1 MLMNI
6 KVQTFKTENELDL
19 SIHRWDAV
27 KDQFMPRFKES
38 GLTRYSCTR
47 VWNRKGQHQLAYVFE
62 YRDKEAMD
70 GCLPIWKD
78 IEIELKQKTE
88 NVTIGYR
95 GILIDQYDYTRLSTW
110 QEFTCCPPHNRAI
123 RVGQSEQTSC
133 LARFVHP
140 RGCPSV
146 HQSLRGWPGISC

>member
-6 KVQTFKTENELDL
+6 TVQTFKTENELDL

-27 KDQFMPRFKES
+27 KDQFMPRFKEA

-70 GCLPIWKD
+70 GCLPVWKD

-95 GILIDQYDYTRLSTW
+95 GILIDQYDYT
-110 QEFTCCPPHNRAI
+110 
-123 RVGQSEQTSC
+123 
-133 LARFVHP
+133 
-140 RGCPSV
+140 
-146 HQSLRGWPGISC
+146 